1 MARMTYQLRGGSFL
15 SAVVTSCGGSSPLG
29 RPENM
34 VHHTMKIKIS
44 SAPSASSNNKV
55 MR

>member
-1 MARMTYQLRGGSFL
+1 MARQLCGGSFL
-15 SAVVTSCGGSSPLG
+15 SAGVSSCGGSSPLG

>member
-1 MARMTYQLRGGSFL
+1 MRAPQSRG
-15 SAVVTSCGGSSPLG
+15 VVGVFFFASSSGGNSPLG
-29 RPENM
+29 RPENI
-34 VHHTMKIKIS
+34 VHQTMKMKIK

>member
-1 MARMTYQLRGGSFL
+1 MPQLQSRGVGGWSFGAA
-15 SAVVTSCGGSSPLG
+15 SSGGSSPLG
-29 RPENM
+29 RPENI
-34 VHHTMKIKIS
+34 VHQTMKMKIK